1 MSPINGKGISPM
13 LGKDTLTVFERQRIG
28 YHFDGEFADVYPWFS
43 SSDHQTLEAGFG
55 SFE

>member
-1 MSPINGKGISPM
+1 M